1 MGTFADFRKT
11 WDEAKK
17 KAPDAALAKKTFSKG
32 MGPVLTDLDGAA
44 KELATARSK
53 AGWNP
58 ETIAVLSPKVI
69 ALSDKAKA
77 IADEYEKTALKQKWS
92 ALSQLAS
99 KIGVAL
105 AARGSTETKEWRPTK
120 EYILLWRR
128 ATLELAL
135 SAAGLADAQT
145 AEDLRKLLEAKT
157 TSINKDRGGEKDMRD
172 KIAALTRG
180 WPTADGVT
188 AEATWIAGK
197 VAMALKTP
205 TLTGPADDARGR
217 LKTMAARKQTFG
229 LQLKDLKAFAAKSEV
244 QKGPVKSQADQAVKD
259 GDAILKAYTETI
271 TKAAV
276 AVAKLPPKA

>member
-32 MGPVLTDLDGAA
+32 MGPVLTDLDSAA
-44 KELATARSK
+44 KELATARGK

-58 ETIAVLSPKVI
+58 ETIVVLSPKVI
-69 ALSDKAKA
+69 ALCDKAKV
-77 IADEYEKTALKQKWS
+77 IADEYEKAALKQKWKD
-92 ALSQLAS
+92 LTQLAA
-99 KIGVAL
+99 KISAAL
-105 AARGSTETKEWRPTK
+105 ATRGSTETKEWRPTK

-157 TSINKDRGGEKDMRD
+157 ATINKDRGGEQAMRD
-172 KIAALTRG
+172 QLARLTRG
-180 WPTADGVT
+180 WPTVDSVT
-188 AEATWIAGK
+188 SEATWIAGK
-197 VAMALKTP
+197 VAIVLKTP
-205 TLTGPADDARGR
+205 TLTGAADEARKR
-217 LKTMAARKQTFG
+217 LATIVARKQAFEP
-229 LQLKDLKAFAAKSEV
+229 QLKELKTFAAKSEV
-244 QKGPVKSQADQAVKD
+244 QKSPVKSQADQAVKD

-271 TKAAV
+271 TKAA
-276 AVAKLPPKA
+276 AVIAKLPKA